1 MTPSSNL
8 YGPVSTKWFQSRRF
22 LVATIVCATLVATGF
37 AMAQSA
43 GQTGAT
49 GQPAAANQ
57 QAQPSKGI
65 QPDLEYPVL
74 PIGASAPDFDLPGV
88 DGKNHTLSE
97 YSKAKILAVVFEC
110 NHCPVSQLYEE
121 RVENIYQDYKD
132 KGVAVVAINP
142 NNPKAIQLQ
151 ELAYTD
157 VGDSLAEMKIRAA
170 FRHIDYPYLYDGD
183 TQTVAM
189 KFGAVA
195 TPHIFIFDQDRKL
208 QYQGRIDDN
217 MTESLAKSHDAR
229 NAIDA
234 LLAGQPVPVATTRA
248 FGCSTKWISK
258 SSGVADEMAE
268 IEAQPVTLS
277 MASADDLKKLRA
289 NPTGKL
295 LLVNFW
301 ATWCGPCISEF
312 PELQKTYRMFRI
324 RDFAMV
330 TVAENSP
337 DEKAGVLEFLQKM
350 HATTTNLAF
359 SSSDTNAMQEAFD
372 HNMVGAVPFTLL
384 IAPNGD
390 VVYQE
395 QGDVTFLALRRAILA
410 NLPDTKHYPGQQAFW
425 SQK

>member
-1 MTPSSNL
+1 
-8 YGPVSTKWFQSRRF
+8 
-22 LVATIVCATLVATGF
+22 
-37 AMAQSA
+37 
-43 GQTGAT
+43 
-49 GQPAAANQ
+49 
-57 QAQPSKGI
+57 
-65 QPDLEYPVL
+65 
-74 PIGASAPDFDLPGV
+74 
-88 DGKNHTLSE
+88 
-97 YSKAKILAVVFEC
+97 
-110 NHCPVSQLYEE
+110 
-121 RVENIYQDYKD
+121 
-132 KGVAVVAINP
+132 
-142 NNPKAIQLQ
+142 
-151 ELAYTD
+151 
-157 VGDSLAEMKIRAA
+157 
-170 FRHIDYPYLYDGD
+170 
-183 TQTVAM
+183 
-189 KFGAVA
+189 
-195 TPHIFIFDQDRKL
+195 
-208 QYQGRIDDN
+208 
-217 MTESLAKSHDAR
+217 
-229 NAIDA
+229 
-234 LLAGQPVPVATTRA
+234 
-248 FGCSTKWISK
+248 
-258 SSGVADEMAE
+258 MAE